1 MRVWQR
7 ARRSVWRK
15 PVKSILLLLAVCA
28 ISLLFLSG
36 MASRNANIAAKDS
49 TRQAI
54 GAGFLLEMN
63 AESRSRRLLEMHKK
77 IDELYGKDQ
86 DGSYGG
92 VTRYSSTING
102 EKIYGSFTDRSFESL
117 KLEDIE
123 KVSKAK
129 GVSDYNITTVPIPA
143 KPVGFQRIEDPDL
156 DQTYDFKGVALV
168 GNLNMS
174 LNANVLNGNV
184 SIKDGRMIEKGEENV
199 CVISE
204 DLEEKNQLKAG
215 DTISFSP
222 TKEEEPV
229 TTAKIV
235 GIYTVKEKMRP
246 YMSGDTF
253 RSENVIFTDLYLPS
267 KAENDDPLFVTAY
280 YKVADVDAYDK
291 VKESIKKT
299 DINWEWYDLIDNNGN
314 LDTMATNF
322 NDLEKISN
330 TMLLLVSGAGFI
342 ILFLIFIFWIKN
354 RTNEIGIFL
363 SLGISKAN
371 IWLQVLLEALLISAA
386 AVLLSFVLAPAVSNV
401 SAEYLVGQQAEQKK
415 IQKQG
420 DKGKVGVDEYYQEAE
435 LTVTEVQ
442 TKLTP
447 LMLFTDAAGI
457 GILLV
462 LSTSAAGILIF
473 RKKPKEILSEMS

>member
-1 MRVWQR
+1 MNVWKR
-7 ARRSVWRK
+7 AGRSVWRK
-15 PVKSILLLLAVCA
+15 PVKSILLLLAVSA

-102 EKIYGSFTDRSFESL
+102 EKCYGSFTDRSFESM

-123 KVSKAK
+123 KVSKAE
-129 GVSDYNITTVPIPA
+129 GVVDYNVTTVPIPA

-156 DQTYDFKGVALV
+156 DQTYDFKGVALI
-168 GNLNMS
+168 GNLKMS
-174 LNANVLNGNV
+174 LNTNVLNGNV
-184 SIKDGRMIEKGEENV
+184 SIKDGQMIEKGEKNV

-204 DLEEKNQLKAG
+204 DLAEKNQLKIG
-215 DTISFSP
+215 DSISFSP
-222 TKEEEPV
+222 TKEEGPI
-229 TTAKIV
+229 TKAKIV

-246 YMSGDTF
+246 YMSGDTY

-267 KAENDDPLFVTAY
+267 KVENDDPLFVNAY
-280 YKVADVDAYDK
+280 YEVEDVDAYDK
-291 VKESIKKT
+291 VKEAIKKT

-371 IWLQVLLEALLISAA
+371 IWLQILLEALIISVA
-386 AVLLSFVLAPAVSNV
+386 AVLLSFVLAPTVSNV
-401 SAEYLVGQQAEQKK
+401 SADYLVGQQTEQKK
-415 IQKQG
+415 LQKQA
-420 DKGKVGVDEYYQEAE
+420 DEGKVGVDEYYQEAE

-447 LMLFTDAAGI
+447 LMLFADVAGI

-473 RKKPKEILSEMS
+473 RKKPKEILCEMS